1 MKRASYREAID
12 WIAQNDSPAD
22 LGAND
27 PVRVGELV
35 SSVLIASIFGVEP
48 ERVGRDVVRCRIRYG
63 IVSALNNEDAQ

>member
-1 MKRASYREAID
+1 MRRASYREAID

-22 LGAND
+22 IGAND
-27 PVRVGELV
+27 PERVGELV
-35 SSVLIASIFGVEP
+35 SCVLIASIFGVEP